1 MKRYVNYLAGVGF
14 ASIFGFSFLV
24 TKDALEAFSPFELL
38 FLRFA
43 LATALMGALALL
55 RLVRLD
61 YRGKDPGPLVLA
73 CLFQP
78 ILYFASETFGVAKS
92 ATSTAGLVLGALPA
106 AVAALGALMLKER
119 LTRLQAASL
128 CLSVAG
134 VGLIVLGGG
143 AAQAGEGSLFGL
155 LCLLGALASAAFF
168 NIYSR
173 RASRVYSPVELTF
186 AMMATGALSF
196 GALALAESL
205 LGGGAAGAAG
215 AAGARAGLL
224 SRATPGAWGAVL
236 YLGALSSVVAFFLVN
251 FSLSRVKASQ
261 SAVFSNLTTVISVAA
276 GVAFR
281 GEAFGLPELLGSV
294 LIVLGVFGTNAFGEK
309 ALH

>member
-1 MKRYVNYLAGVGF
+1 MKKHLNYLAGIGF

-43 LATALMGALALL
+43 LATALLGALALL

-61 YRGKDPGPLVLA
+61 YRGKDPRPLVLA

-78 ILYFASETFGVAKS
+78 ILYFASETFGVAES

-119 LTRLQAASL
+119 LSRLQAASL

-134 VGLIVLGGG
+134 VALIVSGGG
-143 AAQAGEGSLFGL
+143 GGRAGEGSLLGL
-155 LCLLGALASAAFF
+155 LCLFGALLSAAFF
-168 NIYSR
+168 NVYSR
-173 RASRVYSPVELTF
+173 RASRSFSPVESTF
-186 AMMATGALSF
+186 AMMATGAVAF
-196 GALALAESL
+196 GALALGEAL
-205 LGGGAAGAAG
+205 LGAGGIAV
-215 AAGARAGLL
+215 ARAGLL
-224 SRATPGAWGAVL
+224 ERATPGAWGAVL

-281 GEAFGLPELLGSV
+281 GEAFGLPELFGSL

-309 ALH
+309 APA